1 MDKKS
6 IIGFVL
12 IAVILVVWMTINS
25 SNTEKENALRK
36 QKEDSIALVNQTRQA
51 LEATMAKRKADSI
64 ARLPK
69 DTSVAAVINTD
80 SIVAL
85 KKQQVYGVFSN
96 ASKGDNTPVV
106 IENEKLKA
114 TIYPLGGHI
123 GQVELKG
130 LKTSSGNPLILF
142 SNDTASRF
150 GLSFFDK
157 ERRRF
162 NTDSLYFKIEG
173 KGFAVTGKDSS
184 SIRVR
189 LYTADTTKEQYI
201 EYLYS
206 LRGDAYIVGC
216 VISFVGFNEVF
227 PADQSYVDLN
237 WSMNAPSQEKSIANE
252 RPVASVYYNFVGE
265 DGVESLS
272 ATEDEK
278 KDLGPGEVKWLSFK
292 QQYFSSVIIAGSKF
306 NRNIIASVS
315 QPSDPFIVKNMSAVI
330 PFTVG
335 KTAKESFPIQF
346 YFGPNK
352 FSELKSH
359 NIHLERQIDLGWG
372 LFGWLNRFIFIPLFS
387 WLGSNIASYGL
398 VILLLTI
405 IVKIVMFPIAYKSF
419 LSSAKMRVL
428 KPEIEEINEKFG
440 KDDPMKKQQ
449 ATMALYKKAGVN
461 PAAGCIPLLLQI
473 PILFSLIRLFPAAF
487 ELRQQ
492 PFLWATDLS
501 TYDSIWDFGFS
512 IPAYGDHMSL
522 FALLMTISTLL
533 YTWMNQQMLSP
544 GSAQLPGMKW
554 LIYLMPVMFLFFLNS
569 YSAALSYY
577 YFLSNVISFGQMWFM
592 QRYVDH
598 DAIRA
603 KIDENKKKPVKQ
615 SGFMQRLEQAQKKR
629 LEQMKEQQGTSNK
642 GKKKK

>member
-1 MDKKS
+1 MDRKS

-25 SNTEKENALRK
+25 NNTEKENALRK
-36 QKEDSIALVNQTRQA
+36 KKEDSIALVNQKARD
-51 LEATMAKRKADSI
+51 LEIATAKRKADSI

-69 DTSVAAVINTD
+69 DTSAVVLNQDSIAAV
-80 SIVAL
+80 

-96 ASKGDNTPVV
+96 AVKGDNTPIV
-106 IENEKLKA
+106 IENEKIRA
-114 TIYPLGGHI
+114 TIFPLGGRI
-123 GQVELKG
+123 GEVELKG
-130 LKTSSGNPLILF
+130 IKTSSGKPLILF
-142 SNDTASRF
+142 KADTASRF
-150 GLSFFDK
+150 GLAFFDK

-162 NTDSLYFKIEG
+162 NTDSMYFKIEG
-173 KGFAVTGKDSS
+173 KGFSVAGKDSNS
-184 SIRVR
+184 VRVR
-189 LYTADTTKEQYI
+189 LYTSDSTQSKYI

-206 LRGDAYIVGC
+206 LRGDSYIVGC
-216 VISFVGFNEVF
+216 NISFVGFNEVF

-237 WSMNAPSQEKSIANE
+237 WSMNTPTQEKNIKNE
-252 RPVASVYYNFVGE
+252 RTVASVYYNFVGE
-265 DGVESLS
+265 EGIENLSL
-272 ATEDEK
+272 TENEK
-278 KDLGPGEVKWLSFK
+278 KSLTGEVKWISFK

-306 NRNIIASVS
+306 NNNTSVSVS
-315 QPSDPFIVKNMSAVI
+315 QPSDPFVVKTMGAVI
-330 PFTVG
+330 PFSIG
-335 KTAKESFPIQF
+335 QSAKESFPVQF

-359 NIHLERQIDLGWG
+359 GVHLERQIELGWG
-372 LFGWLNRFIFIPLFS
+372 LFGWLNRFFFIPLFA

-405 IVKIVMFPIAYKSF
+405 IVKIIMFPIAYKSF

-428 KPEIEEINEKFG
+428 KPEMEEINEKYG

-492 PFLWATDLS
+492 SFLWAEDLS
-501 TYDSIWDFGFS
+501 TYDSFFHWGFS
-512 IPAYGDHMSL
+512 FWPLDDHLSL
-522 FALLMTISTLL
+522 FAVLMTISTIL

-554 LIYLMPVMFLFFLNS
+554 LIYLMPVIFLFALNN
-569 YSAALSYY
+569 YSSALSYY
-577 YFLSNVISFGQMWFM
+577 YLVSNIISFGQMWLM
-592 QRYVDH
+592 QRFVDH

-615 SGFMQRLEQAQKKR
+615 SGFMQRLEQAQRKR
-629 LEQMKEQQGTSNK
+629 LEQMKEQQGKGGNK
-642 GKKKK
+642 GKKK

>member
-1 MDKKS
+1 MDRKS

-25 SNTEKENALRK
+25 NNTEKENALRK
-36 QKEDSIALVNQTRQA
+36 KKEDSIALVNQKARD
-51 LEATMAKRKADSI
+51 LEIATAKRKADSI

-69 DTSVAAVINTD
+69 DTSAVVLNQDSIAAV
-80 SIVAL
+80 

-96 ASKGDNTPVV
+96 AAKGDNTPVV
-106 IENEKLKA
+106 IENEKIRA
-114 TIYPLGGHI
+114 TIFPLGGRI
-123 GQVELKG
+123 GEVELKG
-130 LKTSSGNPLILF
+130 LKTSSGKPLILF
-142 SNDTASRF
+142 RADTASRF
-150 GLSFFDK
+150 GLAFFDK

-162 NTDSLYFKIEG
+162 NTDSMYFKIEG
-173 KGFAVTGKDSS
+173 KGFAVTGKDSNS
-184 SIRVR
+184 VRVR
-189 LYTADTTKEQYI
+189 LYTSDSAQSKYI

-206 LRGDAYIVGC
+206 LRGDSYMVGC
-216 VISFVGFNEVF
+216 NISFVGFNDVF
-227 PADQSYVDLN
+227 PADQSYIDLN
-237 WSMNAPSQEKSIANE
+237 WSMNTPTQEKSITNE
-252 RPVASVYYNFVGE
+252 RTVASVYYNFVGE
-265 DGVESLS
+265 DGIEHLS
-272 ATEDEK
+272 PTEDEK
-278 KDLGPGEVKWLSFK
+278 KSLTGEVKWVSFK
-292 QQYFSSVIIAGSKF
+292 QQYFSSVLIAGTKF
-306 NRNIIASVS
+306 NNGVSVAVS
-315 QPSDPFIVKNMSAVI
+315 KPSDPFVVKSMGAVI
-330 PFTVG
+330 PFSIG
-335 KTAKESFPIQF
+335 QSAKETFPLKF

-359 NIHLERQIDLGWG
+359 GIHLERQIDLGWG
-372 LFGWLNRFIFIPLFS
+372 IFGWLNRFLFIPLFS

-405 IVKIVMFPIAYKSF
+405 IVKILMFPIAYKSF

-428 KPEIEEINEKFG
+428 KPEMEEINEKYG

-461 PAAGCIPLLLQI
+461 PAAGCLPLLLQI
-473 PILFSLIRLFPAAF
+473 PILFALIRLFPAAF

-492 PFLWATDLS
+492 SFLWATDLS
-501 TYDSIWDFGFS
+501 TYDSIWDFGFK
-512 IPAYGDHMSL
+512 IPLYGDHMSL

-554 LIYLMPVMFLFFLNS
+554 LIYLMPVMFLGFLNS

-577 YFLSNVISFGQMWFM
+577 YFLSNVISFGQMWLM

-615 SGFMQRLEQAQKKR
+615 SGFMQRLEQAQRKR
-629 LEQMKEQQGTSNK
+629 LEQMKEQQAQQKGGNK
-642 GKKKK
+642 GKKK